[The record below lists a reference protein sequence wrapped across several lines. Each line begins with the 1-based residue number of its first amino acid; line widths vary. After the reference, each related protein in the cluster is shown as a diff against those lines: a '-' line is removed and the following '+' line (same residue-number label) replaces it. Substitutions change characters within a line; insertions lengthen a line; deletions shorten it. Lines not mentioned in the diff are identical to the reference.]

1 MSIDAEALKNFQGS
15 KFNFVDDN
23 GKEPD
28 YSKLS
33 DDAQYSL
40 RVGEQVVQDQMDGHA
55 VTYTINNEWGKDEN
69 I

>member
-1 MSIDAEALKNFQGS
+1 MSIDAEALKNFRGS

-28 YSKLS
+28 YDNLS
-33 DDAQYSL
+33 SDAQYTL
-40 RVGEQVVQDQMDGHA
+40 RIGDQVVQDQMDGHA
-55 VTYTINNEWGKDEN
+55 VTYTINNEGGKDEN

>member
-1 MSIDAEALKNFQGS
+1 MSIDATALQNFQSG

-23 GKEPD
+23 GNEPD
-28 YSKLS
+28 YSQLS

-40 RVGEQVVQDQMDGHA
+40 RVGDQVVQDQMDAHA
-55 VTYTINNEWGKDEN
+55 VIYTINNEWGKQEN

>member
-1 MSIDAEALKNFQGS
+1 MSIDVTALKNFQSG

-23 GKEPD
+23 GNEPD
-28 YSKLS
+28 YSQLN

-40 RVGEQVVQDQMDGHA
+40 RVGNQVVQDQMDARA
-55 VTYTINNEWGKDEN
+55 VVYTINNEWGKKEN